1 MPAVAPMMYGFGDD
15 NPAPDTINVMEEL
28 LVEHIIDIV
37 SPRKPT
43 INFAGQPTR
52 TESFLNY
59 PPHSDPILAPH
70 SLAFRSSLRRTC
82 LGWGGLPV

>member
-1 MPAVAPMMYGFGDD
+1 MMYGFGDD

-43 INFAGQPTR
+43 IN
-52 TESFLNY
+52 
-59 PPHSDPILAPH
+59 
-70 SLAFRSSLRRTC
+70 AFHTSRLELRAF
-82 LGWGGLPV
+82 